1 MFVVDAVRSK
11 LSVKISLVL
20 SVTLLVLT
28 AVAAIVI
35 TALQTRE
42 MEAMMLEKARLAASV
57 GARQVSEAIEASI
70 GAGLLTVNEAFDKN
84 YVEIK
89 GYDWGPKP
97 KYHTKYDSVT
107 DRILLGIQDKFLEN
121 HDFVY
126 AVAVDVN
133 GYIPTH
139 NTVYQKPL
147 TGDLQK
153 DMAVNRT
160 KRFFNNAVELAA
172 AKNQEPSLLQIYHRD
187 TGETMWDVA
196 SPIYVK
202 GKHWGGFRV
211 GASMIRIEE
220 RKRALFLMLVGIFT
234 LFAFATVATMFAVV
248 QRAMKPVIAL
258 TAAADQ
264 ISLGEALDTP
274 IKSSSVD
281 EIGQLTKTI
290 DRLRASMKA
299 AMSRLGH

>member
-1 MFVVDAVRSK
+1 MSIVEAVRSK
-11 LSVKISLVL
+11 LSLKISLVL
-20 SVTLLVLT
+20 SVALLVLT

-35 TALQTRE
+35 TSLQTRQ
-42 MEAMMLEKARLAASV
+42 MEALVLEKARLAASV
-57 GARQVSEAIEASI
+57 GARQAGEVFEASI
-70 GAGLLTVNEAFDKN
+70 DAGMLSVNDAFDKT

-89 GYDWGPKP
+89 GYDWGAKP
-97 KYHTKYDSVT
+97 KYHTKYDLVT
-107 DRILLGIQDKFLEN
+107 DGTLLVFQDKFLEN
-121 HDFVY
+121 QDFVY

-133 GYIPTH
+133 GYLPTH
-139 NTVYQKPL
+139 NSVYQKVL
-147 TGDLQK
+147 TGDVQK
-153 DMAVNRT
+153 DMAQNRT
-160 KRFFNNAVELAA
+160 KRLFNNAVELAA
-172 AKNQEPSLLQIYHRD
+172 AKNVEPSLLQVYHRD

-211 GASMIRIEE
+211 GVSMIRLDE
-220 RKRALFLMLVGIFT
+220 RKRALFLTLVGVFA

-248 QRAMKPVIAL
+248 QRAMMPVVAL

-274 IKSSSVD
+274 IKSDSVD

>member
-1 MFVVDAVRSK
+1 MYIVDALRSK
-11 LSVKISLVL
+11 LSVRISLLL

-42 MEAMMLEKARLAASV
+42 MEAMMLEKARLAASI
-57 GARQVSEAIEASI
+57 GARQVSESFEASI
-70 GAGLLTVNEAFDKN
+70 SAGLLTVGDPFDKN

-89 GYDWGPKP
+89 GYAWGPKP

-107 DRILLGIQDKFLEN
+107 DRTLLVIEDKFLEN

-126 AVAVDVN
+126 AVAADVN
-133 GYIPTH
+133 GYVPTH

-147 TGDLQK
+147 TGDVEK
-153 DMAVNRT
+153 DMAENQT

-172 AKNQEPSLLQIYHRD
+172 AKNQEPSLLQTYHRD

-211 GASMIRIEE
+211 GASMIRIDD
-220 RKRALFLMLVGIFT
+220 RKRALFFSLVGVFA

-248 QRAMKPVIAL
+248 QRAMKPVVAL
-258 TAAADQ
+258 TARADQ
-264 ISLGEALDTP
+264 ISLGEGLDTP
-274 IKSSSVD
+274 IKSNSVD